1 MDQKAKETSRV
12 WRSKDQARLAYNR
25 LSRWYDLLAGWAE
38 RPARE
43 TALGLLA
50 ARPGETVLEIGFG
63 TGASLVKLAEAVGA
77 GGKVYGLDLSEGMLR
92 VAGRRL
98 ARSGLAGRVE
108 LRRGDAAGL
117 PYPAST
123 FDAVFLSFTLE
134 LFDTPEIPI
143 VLRESRRVLR
153 DSGRLV
159 VVAMSKDAGSPLA
172 RLAVRLYEWAH
183 DRFPAAADCRP
194 IFPARAVSEAGFEVR
209 RQRTLSMW
217 GLPVAVVEASTSG
230 GTGGGMGAGAGA
242 DAGAGAP
249 DV

>member
-1 MDQKAKETSRV
+1 MMEPERVTMDEEPREISRV
-12 WRSKDQARLAYNR
+12 WRSKAQARSAYDR

-43 TALGLLA
+43 TGLGLLA
-50 ARPGETVLEIGFG
+50 ARPGETVLEIGSG
-63 TGASLVKLAEAVGA
+63 TGTSLVKLAEAVGA
-77 GGKVYGLDLSEGMLR
+77 GGRVCGLDLSEGMLR
-92 VAGRRL
+92 VARRRL
-98 ARSGLAGRVE
+98 GRAGLSGRVD
-108 LRRGDAAGL
+108 LRCGDASAGL

-143 VLRESRRVLR
+143 VLGECRRVLR
-153 DSGRLV
+153 DGGRLV

-209 RQRTLSMW
+209 RQRALSMW
-217 GLPVAVVEASTSG
+217 GLPVEIVEAL
-230 GTGGGMGAGAGA
+230 AGRDAGA
-242 DAGAGAP
+242 DAP
-249 DV
+249 DI

>member
-1 MDQKAKETSRV
+1 MDEESREIRRV
-12 WRSKDQARLAYNR
+12 WRSKDQARSAYDR

-43 TALGLLA
+43 TGLGLLA
-50 ARPGETVLEIGFG
+50 ARPGETVLEIGSG
-63 TGASLVKLAEAVGA
+63 TGTSLVKLAEAVGA
-77 GGKVYGLDLSEGMLR
+77 GGRVCGLDLSEGMLR
-92 VAGRRL
+92 VARRRL
-98 ARSGLAGRVE
+98 GRAGLSGRVE
-108 LRRGDAAGL
+108 LQLGDAAGL

-153 DSGRLV
+153 DGGRLV

-172 RLAVRLYEWAH
+172 RLTVRLYEWAH

-209 RQRTLSMW
+209 RQRALSMW
-217 GLPVAVVEASTSG
+217 GLPVEIVEACASG
-230 GTGGGMGAGAGA
+230 GTGADAGAGTGAGAGA
-242 DAGAGAP
+242 DAT
-249 DV
+249 DI